1 MRPLRWPE
9 VVQEADCRERRPQSP
24 RSSGAPRASP
34 SSAPDLRCPCRW
46 QSGDPHACPLP
57 RRPQASPTWDTASF
71 PGPSCG
77 AWRVRPHRDLPTGSR
92 EPHMATWRLTHPP
105 SLGLNSLTRPSTWNT
120 LSHAHTN
127 LSLSLT
133 NFQSQCRLFSSG
145 KTPAKQAAPVWVPI
159 ATCSPAA
166 PQAHVQGTT
175 VSPTAHKQH

>member
-1 MRPLRWPE
+1 MCRKPTVGDAAPSPPGAAEPPEPVPPLLQTCGAPVGGRVGILTPAPCPADPRPLRPGTQPASRGLPAVLDGE
-9 VVQEADCRERRPQSP
+9 P
-24 RSSGAPRASP
+24 R
-34 SSAPDLRCPCRW
+34 
-46 QSGDPHACPLP
+46 
-57 RRPQASPTWDTASF
+57 
-71 PGPSCG
+71 
-77 AWRVRPHRDLPTGSR
+77 RVRPHRDLPTGSR

-145 KTPAKQAAPVWVPI
+145 KTPARQAAPVWVPI

-166 PQAHVQGTT
+166 PQAHVQGTS